1 MFKSLMFS
9 LAAAGTIAATSAS
22 AFDFTVVMEEGA
34 FNPEITYVV
43 PGDTVTFLNNTD
55 AVEEAT
61 SGLETWKLGN
71 LETWK
76 TGELNVNESYILEI
90 TSETKLTFSYA
101 SDIEKTGALSFEPA
115 PLCEVSEDD
124 EVVGGSDGL
133 EVTN

>member
-34 FNPEITYVV
+34 FYPEITYVV

-61 SGLETWKLGN
+61 SG

-115 PLCEVSEDD
+115 PLGEVSEDD